1 MKFIVDAQL
10 PRLLAIRLRELG
22 HEATHTLDLDAGNRT
37 QDDTIADL
45 AESIDAVVVTKDRDF
60 LDTHLLHGKPP
71 LLLMVATGNI
81 SNHRLLCLFETH
93 ISLIAQFFEQ
103 TTWVELNREGIILHG

>member
-37 QDDTIADL
+37 QDNTIANL
-45 AESIDAVVVTKDRDF
+45 AELFDLGLAAANPLRHADR
-60 LDTHLLHGKPP
+60 LQ
-71 LLLMVATGNI
+71 
-81 SNHRLLCLFETH
+81 
-93 ISLIAQFFEQ
+93 SLI
-103 TTWVELNREGIILHG
+103 TDHRSLGTSS